1 MGDKTIKPPNEMS
14 FLDHLEEL
22 RWHLIRSTL
31 AIVIIGCVAF
41 LMKDFIFDTVIFGP
55 KKMDFPTYRV
65 FCHIATFLGFE
76 SAFCADKLPFTIQSR
91 LMSGQFSAHI
101 WTSIWAGFIVG
112 FPYVLYEVWKFI
124 SPGLYEKERKNSRGF
139 ILVASFLF
147 FLGVLFGYYVVAP
160 LSINFL
166 GTYQVSSEVTNEF
179 DLASYIS
186 TIRTSVIA
194 CGILFELPI
203 IIYFLTK
210 VGLVTPEL
218 MKKYRKIALVIVLI
232 LSAVITP
239 PDVTSQIIVA
249 FPVLILYQVSI
260 GISKRV
266 LKNEAKRERKAA
278 EKAKAEK
285 AKAEKARAAAQA
297 KADKENTDITP
308 K

>member
-1 MGDKTIKPPNEMS
+1 MGEKTTTPPNEMS

-41 LMKDFIFDTVIFGP
+41 LMKDFIFDTIIFGP
-55 KKMDFPTYRV
+55 KKMNFPTYRV
-65 FCHIATFLGFE
+65 FCEIATFLGFD

-101 WTSIWAGFIVG
+101 WTSIWAGFIIG

-210 VGLVTPEL
+210 VGLVTPEI

-266 LKNEAKRERKAA
+266 LKNEAKRERKAEKA
-278 EKAKAEK
+278 KEKAKAK
-285 AKAEKARAAAQA
+285 AKKDV
-297 KADKENTDITP
+297 KPN
-308 K
+308 